1 MLNDKE
7 RAGSDENSPFLYVR
21 SAGKVTIT
29 TRRAAT
35 ITSTAGIMT
44 RMLAC
49 ISTRT
54 IRKT

>member
-7 RAGSDENSPFLYVR
+7 RAGSDESSPFLYVR
-21 SAGKVTIT
+21 SAGKATIT

-44 RMLAC
+44 RMRAC
-49 ISTRT
+49 MLTRT
-54 IRKT
+54 IPKT